1 MDKPHTRV
9 KILVVDDNPKNIQVI
24 GTFLRE
30 GNFEIG
36 FALDGQQALDMLKDS
51 YEYDLVLL
59 DITMPVMNGYEVCS
73 MMKQDERLREIPVI
87 FLSASHEM
95 ENIIAAFDAG
105 GVDYVT
111 KPFNGKELLA
121 RVNTHLLL
129 KQKTL
134 EVTRYAQ
141 ELEKLNATKDKF
153 FSIIAHDL
161 RNPFEGILLVCKALR
176 DNLQSLSQ
184 EEVSRHLD
192 LVIQATEGGYKLLEN
207 LLIWSKSQTGKLTY
221 KPTELDPEILIRRV
235 LEIVGPQ
242 AVVKNIRV
250 EYNPGETGQKIMTD
264 EAMFCHILRNLMS
277 NAIKFTKSGGTVTIQ
292 TDRRLNAFA
301 VSVIDDGIGISK
313 ADKSCLFRIDGK
325 VSSRP
330 GTSNEAGSGLGLI
343 LCKEFIDKMG
353 GSICARSEPGKGS
366 KFTFVLPQL

>member
-1 MDKPHTRV
+1 MDKPHTRS
-9 KILVVDDNPKNIQVI
+9 KILIVDDNPKNIQVI

-51 YEYDLVLL
+51 YDYDLVLL
-59 DITMPVMNGYEVCS
+59 DITMPVMNGYEVCAI
-73 MMKQDERLREIPVI
+73 MKKDERLREIPVI

-95 ENIIAAFDAG
+95 ENIITAFDTG

-129 KQKTL
+129 KQRTL

-141 ELEKLNATKDKF
+141 ELENLNATKDKF

-161 RNPFEGILLVCKALR
+161 RNPFEGILLICKALKDKINSFSR
-176 DNLQSLSQ
+176 
-184 EEVSRHLD
+184 EEIGKHLG

-207 LLIWSKSQTGKLTY
+207 LLIWSKSQTGRLTY
-221 KPTELDPEILIRRV
+221 NPTELDPEILIRHV

-250 EYNPGETGQKIMTD
+250 EYHPGATGKKIMTD
-264 EAMFCHILRNLMS
+264 EAMFCHILRNLMT

-292 TDRRLNAFA
+292 TDTRPCAFA
-301 VSVIDDGIGISK
+301 ISVIDDGVGISK
-313 ADKSCLFRIDGK
+313 ADKLRLFRIDGK

-353 GSICARSEPGKGS
+353 GSICVQSEPDKGS
-366 KFTFVLPQL
+366 KFSFILPTE